1 MKTNYQLVATGI
13 AAALAVGVAL
23 GLLLHHLKRLIK
35 TSWLYDRVWTFWSL
49 HFNRPVCQV
58 HGPWHKTDLPWG
70 FCGRCLDDHLEGRL
84 FECLQDGG
92 DVDWRLPWSQ
102 S

>member
-58 HGPWHKTDLPWG
+58 HGPWLRRTCHG
-70 FCGRCLDDHLEGRL
+70 ASAA
-84 FECLQDGG
+84 
-92 DVDWRLPWSQ
+92 DVWTII
-102 S
+102 